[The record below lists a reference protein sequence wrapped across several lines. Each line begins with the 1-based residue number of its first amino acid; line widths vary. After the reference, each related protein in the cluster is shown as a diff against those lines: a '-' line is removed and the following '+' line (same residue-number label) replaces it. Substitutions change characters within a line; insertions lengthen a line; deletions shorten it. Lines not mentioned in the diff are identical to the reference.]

1 MKIEAERTGLI
12 YVITFPNGKNYIG
25 QTTRSIFQRGKEHL
39 KSSSNCTKLK
49 NAFNKYGNED
59 VVMRVLKDNI
69 PARYLNYWENQF
81 ISQYD
86 SIVNGYN
93 IKYNTDVEV
102 PEDCNMEIPYVT
114 PPVKKNPFERYANL
128 EYVPPRKKIEVLL
141 PKPVKKKEEWR
152 FMPKT

>member
-12 YVITFPNGKNYIG
+12 YVIEFPNGKKYVG

-49 NAFNKYGNED
+49 HAFNKYGNED

-69 PARYLNYWENQF
+69 PTRYLDFWENTF
-81 ISQYD
+81 IARYD

-93 IKYNTDVEV
+93 IKYNENPPAPDDHELDT
-102 PEDCNMEIPYVT
+102 PYIA
-114 PPVKKNPFERYANL
+114 PPVKKNPFERYANPT
-128 EYVPPRKKIEVLL
+128 YVSPRKKIEVLL

-152 FMPKT
+152 FVPKT